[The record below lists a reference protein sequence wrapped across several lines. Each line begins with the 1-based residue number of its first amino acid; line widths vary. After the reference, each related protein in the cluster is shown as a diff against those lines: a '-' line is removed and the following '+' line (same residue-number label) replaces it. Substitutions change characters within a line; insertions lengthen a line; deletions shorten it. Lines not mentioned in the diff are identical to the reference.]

1 MRRDQATEEEAG
13 GGRPT
18 KKVGWEPRPDS
29 SMAGASLPCTAEG
42 WVLQPREH
50 LGPAFP
56 KHSGPATVD
65 ALPEMGW
72 ALCAFWVHGCIPFSK
87 EKTQSLPSLGLT
99 VHWARLTR

>member
-42 WVLQPREH
+42 WVLQPESI
-50 LGPAFP
+50 L
-56 KHSGPATVD
+56 
-65 ALPEMGW
+65 
-72 ALCAFWVHGCIPFSK
+72 
-87 EKTQSLPSLGLT
+87 
-99 VHWARLTR
+99 ARLFLSIQVLQQLMPCLRWDGHSVLFGCMGAFHSVKKRLSLCPPWGSLSTGQD